1 MRKTIELLVKP
12 TYEWRLHMRNSEP
25 TMNRRDLLKVTGM
38 GALGAM
44 LPAPRD
50 RKVDNT
56 NR

>member
-1 MRKTIELLVKP
+1 
-12 TYEWRLHMRNSEP
+12 MRNSEP